1 MKKSEKI
8 LLSAVMIAAIASCRS
23 QQKDEW
29 ISGFDD
35 KGKARD
41 TMVNNQHYRH
51 YHGAWF
57 PIIMGRISPS
67 SYSGASASQIATP
80 GFKSAHFSSSGR
92 RSGGFGRSSHSSSV
106 HS

>member
-1 MKKSEKI
+1 MKKSGKV
-8 LLSAVMIAAIASCRS
+8 LLSAVMLAAIASCREEK
-23 QQKDEW
+23 KDEW
-29 ISGFDD
+29 ISGFDE

-67 SYSGASASQIATP
+67 TYNGATAQDISRP
-80 GFKSAHFSSSGR
+80 GFRATRNAAGM
-92 RSGGFGRSSHSSSV
+92 RSKGFGRSSRSV
-106 HS
+106 YS